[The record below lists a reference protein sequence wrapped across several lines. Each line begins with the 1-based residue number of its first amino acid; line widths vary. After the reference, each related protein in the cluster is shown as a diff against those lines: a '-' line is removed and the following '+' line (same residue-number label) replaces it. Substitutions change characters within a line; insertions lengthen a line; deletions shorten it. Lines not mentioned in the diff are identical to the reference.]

1 MDNKKTAIIECI
13 NEMKPLRCQEEK
25 QLDLMLTTLNAHPLE
40 STEEDI
46 FRFFGASL
54 ELCEG
59 CKHWNN
65 SVCDIL
71 QYSCHFKIKN

>member
-13 NEMKPLRCQEEK
+13 NEMKPPHCQEEK

-40 STEEDI
+40 STEDDI

-71 QYSCHFKIKN
+71 QYGCHFKIKN